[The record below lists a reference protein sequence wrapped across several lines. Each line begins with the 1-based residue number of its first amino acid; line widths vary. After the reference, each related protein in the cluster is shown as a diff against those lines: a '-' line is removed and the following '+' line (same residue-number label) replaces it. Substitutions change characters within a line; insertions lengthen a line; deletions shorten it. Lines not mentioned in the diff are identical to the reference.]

1 MFYGSTE
8 KVANKSINGG
18 VGRLVS
24 LTPTMIS
31 HRNEF
36 YKQDNADND
45 KVVFIYLFLFTFGR
59 LPGHVETTQC
69 LNQ

>member
-1 MFYGSTE
+1 MFYGRTE
-8 KVANKSINGG
+8 KVANKSIKGG

-36 YKQDNADND
+36 YKQENADND
-45 KVVFIYLFLFTFGR
+45 KVVFNFFFTFGR